1 MKKSIFVLVTGI
13 IILMSGCTKKE
24 TATKQYITVSIL
36 PQKFFVEK
44 ITGNRF
50 EINVLLPP
58 GVSPHTFEPP
68 PSSLIQLS
76 KSLIYFTSGHLD
88 FEKTWFEKFRSV
100 NPGMNIIDTSAGV
113 ELISNK
119 GKDNHEEEHEGE
131 IEDQDHHEHAGIDP
145 HIWMSVKEVKVQCK
159 NILDAVIKTDPE
171 NKELYLKNFDTFILD
186 LDKLDMQIRTMLT
199 GLETRKFI
207 IYHPALGYFARDY
220 DLEEISVE
228 MDGKDP
234 APEDL
239 KNLIDTAKAD
249 GIKVIFVQKQFDT
262 RQAESIASEI
272 GGKVMP
278 LDHLSEDWL
287 NNMIAVARTFQ
298 FELK

>member
-1 MKKSIFVLVTGI
+1 MKKLIFILVTGI
-13 IILMSGCTKKE
+13 IILMSGCTKKGPD
-24 TATKQYITVSIL
+24 TKKYITVSIL

-44 ITGNRF
+44 ITGDKF

-76 KSLIYFTSGHLD
+76 KSSLYFTAGHLD
-88 FEKTWFEKFRSV
+88 FEKTWLEKFRSV
-100 NPGMNIIDTSAGV
+100 NADMNIIDTSAGV
-113 ELISNK
+113 GFISNK
-119 GKDNHEEEHEGE
+119 DKDHHEEEHDGE
-131 IEDQDHHEHAGIDP
+131 IEGQEHHEHSGIDP
-145 HIWMSVKEVKVQCK
+145 HIWMSIKEVKVQCK
-159 NILDAVIKTDPE
+159 NILDAVTTTDPE
-171 NKELYLKNFDTFILD
+171 NKSLYVKNFETFILD

-239 KNLIDTAKAD
+239 KNLIDTAKAE

-262 RQAESIASEI
+262 RQAESIAAEI

-287 NNMIAVARTFQ
+287 NNMILIARTFQ

>member
-1 MKKSIFVLVTGI
+1 MKKLIFILVTGI
-13 IILMSGCTKKE
+13 IILISGCAKKEPDTKK
-24 TATKQYITVSIL
+24 YITVSIL

-44 ITGNRF
+44 ITGDNF

-76 KSLIYFTSGHLD
+76 KSSLYFTAGHLD
-88 FEKTWFEKFRSV
+88 FENTWLEKFRSV
-100 NPGMNIIDTSAGV
+100 NPGMNIIDTSVGV

-119 GKDNHEEEHEGE
+119 DEDPHEGE
-131 IEDQDHHEHAGIDP
+131 IEGQDHHEHTGIDP
-145 HIWMSVKEVKVQCK
+145 HIWMSVKEVKIQCK

-171 NKELYLKNFDTFILD
+171 NKELYLKNFEIFDLD

-220 DLEEISVE
+220 GLEEISVE

-272 GGKVMP
+272 GGKVMH

-287 NNMIAVARTFQ
+287 NNMIAIARTFQ